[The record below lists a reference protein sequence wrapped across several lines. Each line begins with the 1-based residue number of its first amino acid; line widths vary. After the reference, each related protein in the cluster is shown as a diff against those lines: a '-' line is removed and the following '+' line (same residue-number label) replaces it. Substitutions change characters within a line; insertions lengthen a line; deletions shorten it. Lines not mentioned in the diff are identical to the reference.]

1 MGYTPPVIVSRVE
14 ISNPDKVLFNS
25 DRSDV
30 LTKVGLAKYYQSVAP
45 VMVPYLAER
54 PISMQRFPDGIDGP
68 GFYEKKVP
76 SHFPHLV
83 ATVKV
88 ETAEDMQCQVVID
101 DQRSLVYL
109 ADQACITPH
118 TWLSRARA
126 LDYPDQLVFDLDPST
141 DDLDKLRRVASL
153 TGELLDELGLT
164 AFVKTTGSRGYH
176 VVVPLRQR
184 EAFDQTREFARQ
196 VAELLVRRAPEIV
209 TTAARQAD
217 RADRVYVD
225 VARNSYGQTVAP
237 PYAVRA
243 RYGAPVSTP
252 IEWYELDRVEPDH
265 YTVSTIGDRLSRRGD
280 SWHGMRRRA
289 HGLDRAREKLSRA
302 R

>member
-1 MGYTPPVIVSRVE
+1 ME

-25 DRSDV
+25 DRNGG
-30 LTKVGLAKYYQSVAP
+30 LTKFGLAKYYQSVAS

-54 PISMQRFPDGIDGP
+54 PVSMQRFPDGIDGP

-76 SHFPHLV
+76 AHFPPWV
-83 ATVKV
+83 DTVKV
-88 ETAEDMQCQVVID
+88 ETAQDMQCQVVIG

-126 LDYPDQLVFDLDPST
+126 LDYPDQLMFDLDPSG
-141 DDLDKLRRVASL
+141 DDVDKVRRVTSM

-184 EAFDQTREFARQ
+184 ETFDQTRGFARE
-196 VAELLVRRAPEIV
+196 VAEIMVSRAPDII
-209 TTAARQAD
+209 TTAARKAD
-217 RADRVYVD
+217 RGDKVYVD
-225 VARNSYGQTVAP
+225 VARNGYGQTAVP

-243 RYGAPVSTP
+243 RVGAPVATP
-252 IEWYELDRVEPDH
+252 IEWYELDRVRPDEF
-265 YTVSTIGDRLSRRGD
+265 TVHTIGNRLSRRGD
-280 SWHGMRRRA
+280 TWLGMRRRA
-289 HGLDRAREKLSRA
+289 HGLDRAREKLNRLK
-302 R
+302 